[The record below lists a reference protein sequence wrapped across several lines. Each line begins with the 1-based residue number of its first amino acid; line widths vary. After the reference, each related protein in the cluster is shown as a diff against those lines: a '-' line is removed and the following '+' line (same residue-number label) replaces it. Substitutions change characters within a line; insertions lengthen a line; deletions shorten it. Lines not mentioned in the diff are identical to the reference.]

1 MVESE
6 KKERKSIPPFL
17 RRVYLSK
24 RELSRLLN
32 LLQEATTPEE
42 MEEHPWKRMLIEKLQ
57 KHLEK
62 AKEFRNK
69 KTSTER
75 IKDED

>member
-32 LLQEATTPEE
+32 LLQE
-42 MEEHPWKRMLIEKLQ
+42 
-57 KHLEK
+57 
-62 AKEFRNK
+62 
-69 KTSTER
+69 
-75 IKDED
+75 